1 MTILNLKIK
10 VLKTQHFYVVSFL
23 FERKNFMIKSDKFKL
38 FQPADCTPKSVTIHF
53 LPNEDYVLT
62 YTSQYL
68 DKPIKSNTPK
78 ILWIRPEDNLL
89 SLFKRATLYFQQQR
103 VWNSEDYAT
112 AIRNLF
118 PYYSYDGS
126 TITVEYSQLNSC
138 FLTGI
143 EKNEMIKKFNL
154 KGVKRIF
161 KMPTADG
168 ELYFV
173 LQSKQVSKLEGNI
186 QEIQGTQ
193 FIFVDHDRVI
203 GEEIILH
210 QFIDF
215 LESKL
220 NEMHTVPMDGF
231 DTAIDVVRDMLCKGL
246 INGSRTMKHQNYS
259 SLQVSVDALEDK
271 RTKDFLD
278 LGKWDSFDK
287 VKAYCYKLFARFLV
301 TRFHHTVDYNSP
313 TGSEYRGLA
322 GSIYY
327 VLDVGMATVPNKGR
341 KHIIVNKGGKL
352 VLITN
357 PSPDEL
363 QA

>member
-1 MTILNLKIK
+1 
-10 VLKTQHFYVVSFL
+10 
-23 FERKNFMIKSDKFKL
+23 
-38 FQPADCTPKSVTIHF
+38 
-53 LPNEDYVLT
+53 
-62 YTSQYL
+62 
-68 DKPIKSNTPK
+68 
-78 ILWIRPEDNLL
+78 
-89 SLFKRATLYFQQQR
+89 
-103 VWNSEDYAT
+103 
-112 AIRNLF
+112 
-118 PYYSYDGS
+118 
-126 TITVEYSQLNSC
+126 
-138 FLTGI
+138 
-143 EKNEMIKKFNL
+143 EKNETIKKFNL

-203 GEEIILH
+203 GEEIIFH

-215 LESKL
+215 LESKI

-287 VKAYCYKLFARFLV
+287 VKAYCYKLFASFLV
-301 TRFHHTVDYNSP
+301 TRFHNTVDYNYP
-313 TGSEYRGLA
+313 TGSEYSGLA
-322 GSIYY
+322 GSIYFFFE
-327 VLDVGMATVPNKGR
+327 VCMTTVPNKGR
-341 KHIIVNKGGKL
+341 KHIIVNKGGK
-352 VLITN
+352 
-357 PSPDEL
+357 
-363 QA
+363 